1 MKITPCPAV
10 CLLVAVC
17 AVCDA
22 GRRRQAFQNYRVS
35 FKCRVRRVPRRVS
48 RRVPF
53 KCRVSPC
60 AAAAAVC
67 AVCHR
72 VFRVSFR
79 WTRENRLLFF
89 VENLSLIHI

>member
-1 MKITPCPAV
+1 MKITPCAAV

-17 AVCDA
+17 AVCGA
-22 GRRRQAFQNYRVS
+22 GRRRQAFQNRRVS

-60 AAAAAVC
+60 AAVC
-67 AVCHR
+67 RR
-72 VFRVSFR
+72 VRRVPPCAPCAF
-79 WTRENRLLFF
+79 
-89 VENLSLIHI
+89 